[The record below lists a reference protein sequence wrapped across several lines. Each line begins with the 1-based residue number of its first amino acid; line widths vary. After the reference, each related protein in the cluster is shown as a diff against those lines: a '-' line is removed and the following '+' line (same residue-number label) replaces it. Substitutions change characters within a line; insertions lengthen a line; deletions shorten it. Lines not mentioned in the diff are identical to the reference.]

1 VEQERALGNRQWA
14 LGKDHQQDTG
24 YGYGIACANR
34 DIDIDIEIA
43 LETAGPS
50 AFHGVPNFWGGVCPP
65 NAGAYLH
72 EVSMLLGSNSPE
84 LFVSPAQ
91 DAEDVGGPPRALSTE
106 H

>member
-1 VEQERALGNRQWA
+1 MEQERALGNRQWA

-24 YGYGIACANR
+24 YGYGTACANR

-50 AFHGVPNFWGGVCPP
+50 AFHGVPNFWGGCALPTPALTCMKCRCFWGQTHP
-65 NAGAYLH
+65 NCSSPLPR
-72 EVSMLLGSNSPE
+72 MLRMW
-84 LFVSPAQ
+84 A
-91 DAEDVGGPPRALSTE
+91 APRE